1 MWPGA
6 ETLELSG
13 SVFTIMRDLIREN
26 AGLYYDDS
34 RREILAE
41 KLSDRVRAQGFRSYL
56 DYYYLLKYDP
66 AAESEWPCLLDA
78 LSVPETYFW
87 REIGQVNALVDTI
100 LPKLVQSRPQAP
112 VDIWCAA
119 CATGEEP
126 LTIAMALAEA
136 GWWDRAPIR
145 IKASDASPSA
155 IEKARRGIF
164 RERSFRCLSRPLRE
178 KYFSP
183 TEGGEKISPELHGRI
198 SWSCANLVND
208 QHVEPLVHVSIIF
221 CRNVFIYFSPDTVAG
236 TIRRFAR
243 GMIRPG
249 YLFVGASESL
259 LKITDEFELEQ
270 FGEAFVYFLP
280 PTKGQK

>member
-41 KLSDRVRAQGFRSYL
+41 KLSNRVRALGFRSFL

-66 AAESEWPCLLDA
+66 TAESEWPCLVDA

-87 REIGQVNALVDTI
+87 REMGQVNALVDTI
-100 LPKLVQSRPQAP
+100 LPNLVQSRPQAP

-136 GWWDRAPIR
+136 GWWDRAAIR

-164 RERSFRCLSRPLRE
+164 RERSFRCLSHPLRE

-183 TEGGEKISPELHGRI
+183 VEGGEKISPELHGRI

-208 QHVEPLVHVSIIF
+208 QHIEPLVHVSVLF
-221 CRNVFIYFSPDTVAG
+221 CRNVFIYFSPDTVAN
-236 TIRRFAR
+236 IVRRFAR
-243 GMIRPG
+243 GMTRPG